1 MAEYSILPKTG
12 LKVSDVRDTLNAKG
26 GVTNNKFRS
35 LFSSSAKIN
44 KWSFYKPVVHEKLFN
59 LTDQDFYNVNDGFEF
74 TEYTSFNDL
83 AVDLT
88 NNNVWKYNPPTQ
100 LNRIGDFRGYDSE
113 AIEWFAFSAS
123 TRVQPQTI
131 LINVS
136 SGITSKLELFP
147 YWKHKIPISSGLNFL
162 SLLLYSSENKY
173 TIPITDMVNVVGGEV
188 NFALTMDENNEIPS
202 GDYQAALGIGEDSRI
217 GMLIDAEMP
226 FYCLSDSWTDIKIQT
241 AESYGRE
248 LFQKID
254 MSIKSVSYD
263 RYSEGGGF
271 YTYEVYSAIV
281 SIKNNNTNAGK
292 LGLLVN
298 ALIDSYANGSHVE
311 KEPYSISPSYININD
326 GENLS
331 IQMEFDSFNIFGGS
345 SATLYLK
352 FGIFGNA
359 FVRTIQ
365 KGLV

>member
-1 MAEYSILPKTG
+1 MSDILPITN
-12 LKVSDVRDTLNAKG
+12 LDDYEIRDTLNKYG
-26 GVTNNKFRS
+26 GVTDNDFGSKFRKT
-35 LFSSSAKIN
+35 AKIN
-44 KWSFYKPVVHEKLFN
+44 KWSFYKPVNHENLFS
-59 LTDQDFYNVNDGFEF
+59 LTDQDFYDVNDGFEY
-74 TEYTSFNDL
+74 TEYTSFDDL
-83 AVDLT
+83 AIDLT
-88 NNNVWKYNPPTQ
+88 NNNVWRYNPITKPF
-100 LNRIGDFRGYDSE
+100 RMGDFRGYDPD
-113 AIEWFAFSAS
+113 AKEWFLFTTS
-123 TRVQPQTI
+123 TRIQPQTI

-136 SGITSKLELFP
+136 SGITSKLELFS
-147 YWKHKIPISSGLNFL
+147 YWKHKIPTSSGLNFL
-162 SLLLYSSENKY
+162 SLLLYSSNNKY
-173 TIPITDMVNVVGGEV
+173 TIPITDMANIVGGEV

-202 GDYQAALGIGEDSRI
+202 GNYQAALGIGEDSRI

-254 MSIKSVSYD
+254 MSIESVSYD

-271 YTYEVYSAIV
+271 YTYEVYSAVV
-281 SIKNNNTNAGK
+281 SIKNNNTNAGE
-292 LGLLVN
+292 LGLLIN
-298 ALIDSYANGSHVE
+298 ALMDSYANGEHVE
-311 KEPYSISPSYININD
+311 NEPYSISPDYIKIND
-326 GENLS
+326 NDNLS
-331 IQMEFDSFNIFGGS
+331 IQIGFDSFNIFGGS